1 MMKLDKKVQQIT
13 LEPRYIPKEFLTE
26 EQLRDPDYRLK
37 QLQKLYGTHYTISCS
52 KCHHCR

>member
-1 MMKLDKKVQQIT
+1 MKLDKKVQQIT